1 MDKLNHYCN
10 LLKKVL
16 IDFNTP
22 RAKSADYVPDKLI
35 FDEVRDH
42 YQVMAMSWDGSQQTY
57 FVVLHLDIINDKI
70 WLQESATNHDIIE
83 DLLDL
88 GVPNA
93 DIVLGFLPE
102 ETRALTGFAV
112 I

>member
-22 RAKSADYVPDKLI
+22 RAKSADYVLDKLI

-42 YQVMAMSWDGSQQTY
+42 YQVMA
-57 FVVLHLDIINDKI
+57 
-70 WLQESATNHDIIE
+70 
-83 DLLDL
+83 
-88 GVPNA
+88 
-93 DIVLGFLPE
+93 
-102 ETRALTGFAV
+102 
-112 I
+112 